1 MLDVAV
7 TPRETP
13 SGRGRFGYRVTN
25 QDGVL
30 ICTGE
35 VVLACVDAKTRRP
48 TRAPEYFL
56 KCFPEFDR

>member
-1 MLDVAV
+1 M
-7 TPRETP
+7 
-13 SGRGRFGYRVTN
+13 RFGYRVTN

-35 VVLACVDAKTRRP
+35 VVLACVDVKTRRP